1 MPRKKL
7 TKTDE
12 YLSKLL
18 RHYRTVNGF
27 SQKRL
32 GDKLDVSFQQI
43 QKYEKA
49 KNQISVAL
57 FVEYCK
63 ILNLDPARVMQ
74 HITDIPTKPMIQ
86 NEGKH
91 RSIVAINAKLQTMPD
106 EKIEALKKLVDNF

>member
-12 YLSKLL
+12 YLATLL
-18 RHYRTVNGF
+18 RHYRTVNGL
-27 SQKRL
+27 SQKGLGDRL
-32 GDKLDVSFQQI
+32 GISFQQI

-49 KNQISVAL
+49 KNQLSVAL

-63 ILNLDPARVMQ
+63 VLNLDPVKVIQ
-74 HITDIPTKPMIQ
+74 HVTDIPAKPIIQ
-86 NEGKH
+86 NENKH
-91 RSIVAINAKLQTMPD
+91 LSIVAINAKLQTLPD

>member
-12 YLSKLL
+12 YLATLL
-18 RHYRTVNGF
+18 RHYRTVNGL
-27 SQKRL
+27 SQKGLGDRL
-32 GDKLDVSFQQI
+32 GISFQQI

-49 KNQISVAL
+49 KNQLSVAL

-63 ILNLDPARVMQ
+63 ALKLDPIKVMEKVIEPNQ
-74 HITDIPTKPMIQ
+74 DEIIP

-91 RSIVAINAKLQTMPD
+91 LSIVAINAKLQTLPD
-106 EKIEALKKLVDNF
+106 EKIEAIKKLIDNF